1 MTHQNILEILK
12 IDLQISAAA
21 YDEYLGKLIELAKKS
36 IEREGI
42 TLEVSGGSE
51 ESPEYGQEDG
61 MLIEMYA
68 AFLYR
73 KRKETNMPMPR
84 MLRYALNN
92 KLFQQKAK
100 ENE

>member
-12 IDLQISAAA
+12 IDLQISAVA
-21 YDEYLGKLIELAKKS
+21 YDTYLNNLIVLAKKS

-42 TLEVSGGSE
+42 TINIVGGSE
-51 ESPEYGQEDG
+51 ESPEYETEDG
-61 MLIEMYA
+61 TLIEMYA

-73 KRKETNMPMPR
+73 KRKEVNAPMPR

-92 KLFQQKAK
+92 KLFQQKTQEDA
-100 ENE
+100 